1 AILASAPA
9 SALKGHEMRIKRQL
23 FRPGRR
29 NLTTASFE
37 APLLFGL
44 STDGQGTLPWL
55 AQNLSA
61 IFTIALSAVLIAAL
75 AAVLYAIV
83 RALRRNTIFLD
94 PIDVPRA
101 LAARGFS
108 PAVVAE
114 RLLDALLAMQRR
126 APTLKELRGVD
137 ASAALVDLQ
146 VSGRFSLQAIVRCIH
161 RLLRIPE
168 THVCG
173 EITRDGDGYELTLR
187 RRDRHS
193 DIVGVHRSGDIGS
206 LLAAAAEDL

>member
-1 AILASAPA
+1 
-9 SALKGHEMRIKRQL
+9 MRLKRQL

-29 NLTTASFE
+29 IEQFG
-37 APLLFGL
+37 APLFFGL
-44 STDGQGTLPWL
+44 GTDGQGALPWL

-61 IFTIALSAVLIAAL
+61 VFTSLLSAVLIAAL

-83 RALRRNTIFLD
+83 RELRRNTVFLD

-101 LAARGFS
+101 LAARGYS

-146 VSGRFSLQAIVRCIH
+146 VPGRFSLPATVGYIP
-161 RLLRIPE
+161 RLLRSQE
-168 THVCG
+168 AQAGGGRTLEGGG
-173 EITRDGDGYELTLR
+173 EGRTRR
-187 RRDRHS
+187 IRDQP
-193 DIVGVHRSGDIGS
+193 
-206 LLAAAAEDL
+206 